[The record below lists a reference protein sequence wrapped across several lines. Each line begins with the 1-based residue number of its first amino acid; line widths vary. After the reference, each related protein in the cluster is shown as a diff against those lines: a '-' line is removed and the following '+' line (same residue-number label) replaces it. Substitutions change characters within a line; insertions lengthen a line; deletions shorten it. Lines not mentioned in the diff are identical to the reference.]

1 MTAQHVEQKLLKL
14 WMKLLKASVK
24 RNSRKIAKI
33 ESKLIQLELEQKG
46 NA

>member
-1 MTAQHVEQKLLKL
+1 MTVQHVEKKLLKL

-33 ESKLIQLELEQKG
+33 ESKLIQLELEQKD
-46 NA
+46 NV